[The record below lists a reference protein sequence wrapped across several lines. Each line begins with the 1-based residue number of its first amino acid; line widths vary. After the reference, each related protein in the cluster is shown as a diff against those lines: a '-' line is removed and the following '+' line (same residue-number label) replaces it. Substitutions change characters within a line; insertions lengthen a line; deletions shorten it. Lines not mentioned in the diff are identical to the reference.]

1 MNHNIRGISVFRI
14 TMEREKL
21 AKDEKTIRK
30 IFEMLEEC
38 GIPCECIAIN
48 IDWLAIVIRE
58 SEYGK
63 FGAFAAMIGQKLDRI
78 NISIERRVVL
88 LCVEG
93 EQITSRGIG
102 MIVSSLT
109 MQNIEI
115 KMHRYLQC
123 HDRFMIGV
131 ASEASENA
139 KRIITEIIGAH
150 YQI

>member
-1 MNHNIRGISVFRI
+1 MNNNIRGISVFRI

-123 HDRFMIGV
+123 RDRFMIGV
-131 ASEASENA
+131 AAEASENA

>member
-1 MNHNIRGISVFRI
+1 MKNNIRGISVFRI

-93 EQITSRGIG
+93 KQITSRGIG

-123 HDRFMIGV
+123 RDRFMIGV
-131 ASEASENA
+131 AAEASENA